1 MSNVRKA
8 VKLVPATSLPLW
20 MSTLRS
26 VSCAW
31 CVSWCLVSF
40 LTDFADP
47 TRWQPTPTQT
57 PWCSGCWATECSAG
71 LERVHTSS
79 CSVGFTLAALPS
91 HFLSLSRLSLLWFV
105 WEIPYKNPFELIKSK
120 FRVKISR
127 PQAHGCSVKEKWL
140 CRKIWSCFDQETRHW
155 GTTTKKND
163 EKILECRML
172 DKNRVFSSILWR
184 KPIALK
190 QSAALN
196 SPVLVDLQDGI

>member
-8 VKLVPATSLPLW
+8 AKLVPATSLLLW

-47 TRWQPTPTQT
+47 TRWQAAPTQT

-71 LERVHTSS
+71 LETVHTSS
-79 CSVGFTLAALPS
+79 CSLLVSLWLCFRLT
-91 HFLSLSRLSLLWFV
+91 FLSLSVTFSFVVPLACLSLFLLH
-105 WEIPYKNPFELIKSK
+105 KNPFELFIKSK
-120 FRVKISR
+120 LRVRISR

-140 CRKIWSCFDQETRHW
+140 CRKIWSCFDQKARQW

-163 EKILECRML
+163 KKILECRML
-172 DKNRVFSSILWR
+172 NSRTTKSVFSSILWR
-184 KPIALK
+184 KPIAQKTERPSL
-190 QSAALN
+190 
-196 SPVLVDLQDGI
+196 